1 MPLPVEIARQLTE
14 EQIAFVKRS
23 GLKAEVLEPG
33 FIRLRMPLQ
42 GNQNHIG
49 SMYAGALFTLAEI
62 PGGAL
67 FLTSFDAQRF
77 YPIIKEMNLRFRR
90 PATGDIQVEAR
101 LSAEQIAQLEEQ
113 ANQQGK
119 AEYLLELQLTDG
131 SGEVGVISS
140 VTQAFCSSCTRAR
153 LSTEGKIFTCLF
165 ATEGHDL
172 RALLREGRSDEEML
186 SAIGAIWQQRGD
198 RYSEIRTAETAAA
211 RKIEMSYI
219 GG

>member
-33 FIRLRMPLQ
+33 FVRLYMPLH

-77 YPIIKEMNLRFRR
+77 YPIIREMNLRFRR
-90 PATGDIQVEAR
+90 PAMGDI
-101 LSAEQIAQLEEQ
+101 
-113 ANQQGK
+113 
-119 AEYLLELQLTDG
+119 
-131 SGEVGVISS
+131 
-140 VTQAFCSSCTRAR
+140 
-153 LSTEGKIFTCLF
+153 
-165 ATEGHDL
+165 
-172 RALLREGRSDEEML
+172 
-186 SAIGAIWQQRGD
+186 
-198 RYSEIRTAETAAA
+198 
-211 RKIEMSYI
+211 
-219 GG
+219 